1 MVAQAEVGRPTN
13 LAKIKEWLAIASI
26 IVVVAGG
33 ILGGMGLL
41 IAPLQ
46 TDIRAIHGRLD
57 RMAEE
62 TKAVREEIGGV
73 REEIGD
79 VRGEVNSLRQGV
91 SDEFKA
97 VREEIGSVRGEV
109 NSLRQDMNNEFKAVR
124 SDMAD
129 VRERLV
135 RVETLLERDTG
146 QPDAPDA
153 QP

>member
-33 ILGGMGLL
+33 ILGGMKLI

-57 RMAEE
+57 RMDGRLQRMEDE
-62 TKAVREEIGGV
+62 TKAI
-73 REEIGD
+73 
-79 VRGEVNSLRQGV
+79 
-91 SDEFKA
+91 
-97 VREEIGSVRGEV
+97 
-109 NSLRQDMNNEFKAVR
+109 R

-129 VRERLV
+129 LRERLA
-135 RVETLLERDTG
+135 RVETLLERDMD
-146 QPDAPDA
+146 QPDADSDA

>member
-13 LAKIKEWLAIASI
+13 LAKIKEWLTIAGV

-33 ILGGMGLL
+33 ILGGMRLI

-57 RMAEE
+57 RME
-62 TKAVREEIGGV
+62 EEIGGV
-73 REEIGD
+73 REEIGS
-79 VRGEVNSLRQGV
+79 VRGEVNSLRQDV

-109 NSLRQDMNNEFKAVR
+109 NSLRQDMNDEFKAVR

-129 VRERLV
+129 LRERLA
-135 RVETLLERDTG
+135 RVETLVERDTG
-146 QPDAPDA
+146 QPAAPDA

>member
-33 ILGGMGLL
+33 ILGGMKLI

-57 RMAEE
+57 RMDGRLDRMDGRLQRMEDE
-62 TKAVREEIGGV
+62 T
-73 REEIGD
+73 
-79 VRGEVNSLRQGV
+79 
-91 SDEFKA
+91 
-97 VREEIGSVRGEV
+97 
-109 NSLRQDMNNEFKAVR
+109 KAVR

-129 VRERLV
+129 LRERLA
-135 RVETLLERDTG
+135 RVETLLERDMG

>member
-13 LAKIKEWLAIASI
+13 LAKIKEWLTIAGVV
-26 IVVVAGG
+26 VVVAGG
-33 ILGGMGLL
+33 ILGGMKLI

-57 RMAEE
+57 RME
-62 TKAVREEIGGV
+62 EEIGGV
-73 REEIGD
+73 REE
-79 VRGEVNSLRQGV
+79 V
-91 SDEFKA
+91 
-97 VREEIGSVRGEV
+97 GSVRGEV
-109 NSLRQDMNNEFKAVR
+109 NSLRQDMNDEFKAVR

-129 VRERLV
+129 LRERLA
-135 RVETLLERDTG
+135 RVETLVERDTG

>member
-1 MVAQAEVGRPTN
+1 MKGEPVMGLGHRKPDVEEYHAWLHKLKSRTTDDD

-33 ILGGMGLL
+33 ILGGMKLI

-57 RMAEE
+57 RMDGRLQDGRLQRMEDE
-62 TKAVREEIGGV
+62 T
-73 REEIGD
+73 
-79 VRGEVNSLRQGV
+79 
-91 SDEFKA
+91 
-97 VREEIGSVRGEV
+97 
-109 NSLRQDMNNEFKAVR
+109 KAVR

-129 VRERLV
+129 LRERLA
-135 RVETLLERDTG
+135 RVETLLERDAD

>member
-13 LAKIKEWLAIASI
+13 LAKIKEWLAIAGV

-33 ILGGMGLL
+33 ILGGMKLI

-57 RMAEE
+57 RME
-62 TKAVREEIGGV
+62 EEIGGV
-73 REEIGD
+73 REEIGGVGEEIGG
-79 VRGEVNSLRQGV
+79 VRGEVNNLRQDTN
-91 SDEFKA
+91 DEFKA
-97 VREEIGSVRGEV
+97 VREEIGGVRGEV

-124 SDMAD
+124 SDMANL
-129 VRERLV
+129 RERLA
-135 RVETLLERDTG
+135 RVETLLERDAG

>member
-13 LAKIKEWLAIASI
+13 LAKIKEWLAIAGV

-33 ILGGMGLL
+33 ILGGMKLI

-57 RMAEE
+57 RME
-62 TKAVREEIGGV
+62 EEIGGV
-73 REEIGD
+73 REE
-79 VRGEVNSLRQGV
+79 V
-91 SDEFKA
+91 
-97 VREEIGSVRGEV
+97 GSVRGEV
-109 NSLRQDMNNEFKAVR
+109 NSLRQDMNDEFKAVR

-129 VRERLV
+129 LRERLA